1 MNLDDKINGS
11 LKRIE
16 ICYREATRNVFY
28 NHIFP
33 HNINLEIQ
41 YYNNLKKQINIEC
54 DIIIQI
60 CNHLLGLIEANYTK
74 ELIIHIRDNGD
85 MI

>member
-16 ICYREATRNVFY
+16 IYYKQAIRN
-28 NHIFP
+28 IFTD
-33 HNINLEIQ
+33 NIELEIQ
-41 YYNNLKKQINIEC
+41 HINTLHKQINREC

-60 CNHLLGLIEANYTK
+60 GNHLIALVDAGYIK
-74 ELIIHIRDNGD
+74 EIAITTRDNRD
-85 MI
+85 ME

>member
-1 MNLDDKINGS
+1 MNYNNKIYGC

-16 ICYREATRNVFY
+16 ICYKEAIRNVFY

-33 HNINLEIQ
+33 HNIYLEIQ
-41 YYNNLKKQINIEC
+41 YYNNLHKQINREC

-60 CNHLLGLIEANYTK
+60 GNHLLGLIEANYTK

>member
-16 ICYREATRNVFY
+16 IYYKQVIRN
-28 NHIFP
+28 IFTD
-33 HNINLEIQ
+33 NMELEIQ
-41 YYNNLKKQINIEC
+41 YYNNLKKQINREC

-60 CNHLLGLIEANYTK
+60 SNHLLGLIEANYTK

-85 MI
+85 ML

>member
-16 ICYREATRNVFY
+16 IYYKQAIRN
-28 NHIFP
+28 IFTD
-33 HNINLEIQ
+33 NMGLEIQ
-41 YYNNLKKQINIEC
+41 HYNTLKKQINREC

-60 CNHLLGLIEANYTK
+60 SNHLLGLIEANYTK

-85 MI
+85 ML